1 MYTANAWEVRS
12 TVYMHEYLNASPS
25 DEAGV
30 YTIAR
35 TCVVWIMLVCEVSFR
50 VPYLII
56 VIVHEAEAST

>member
-1 MYTANAWEVRS
+1 M
-12 TVYMHEYLNASPS
+12 YMHEYLNASPS